1 MNRSVGSSQAQLAEG
16 EQQHRKTSVI
26 RNKMSALDSCS
37 ELNTRAPGK
46 SLWESLEDFNSC
58 LVEQSAV
65 VKSQEMKA
73 TQSVSVYQLDSCG
86 VSTNAKP

>member
-1 MNRSVGSSQAQLAEG
+1 
-16 EQQHRKTSVI
+16 
-26 RNKMSALDSCS
+26 MSALDSCS
-37 ELNTRAPGK
+37 ELDTRVPGK

-58 LVEQSAV
+58 LVEQTV
-65 VKSQEMKA
+65 VKSQEMRA